1 LFSALTDTLTL
12 CPCACCVQSQNGTRY
27 VRVEHSGEYL
37 HMQQIQVFAEGS
49 EENIALGGVAS
60 MSTSVYDGNAERVI
74 DGDTV
79 GDMNPDADETSC
91 CHTDNGANEWVVIDL
106 QREYVVT
113 KVVVHNR
120 PDGWQY
126 RLAGA
131 RVLLQRDASDAGRE
145 IGVLTAGQVQELRTV
160 RTRPFVPA
168 Y

>member
-1 LFSALTDTLTL
+1 
-12 CPCACCVQSQNGTRY
+12 

-60 MSTSVYDGNAERVI
+60 MSTEVYDGNAERVI
-74 DGDTV
+74 DGD
-79 GDMNPDADETSC
+79 MNQDAPWPNS
-91 CHTDNGANEWVVIDL
+91 CHTGNGANEWVVIDL

-120 PDGWQY
+120 PDCCQN

-145 IGVLTAGQVQELRTV
+145 IGVLTAGQVQEL
-160 RTRPFVPA
+160 
-168 Y
+168 